1 MGYNEGTMAENG
13 GALTLRN
20 ISKNFGS
27 VTAVSGMNL
36 EIKDGEFVSLLGPSG
51 CGKTTLLRII
61 AGFEFPDTGEV
72 VLDGRNI
79 IDLPPNRRPMNMV
92 FQRYALFPHMSVFEN
107 IAFSQFLKKRPAGE
121 TRARVKEMLKL
132 VQLEGFEERR
142 PHQLSGGQCQR
153 VALGRALINEP
164 RVLLLDEPLGALD
177 LKIRKQMQIELK
189 NIQEKLRISFIYV
202 THDQE
207 EALVMSDRVVLM
219 NRGAMIQAGPPKEI
233 YSRPNSKFSAT
244 FIGESNIFEGEVV
257 DAGAAA
263 VKVRVDGLTV
273 RADRT
278 IGAAPGS
285 KVYLAVRL
293 EKVRRVKTG
302 RGEGGREKPPENR
315 LTGRVS
321 DIVFYGSTIKYY
333 VKISASLT
341 MILEE
346 KLTEEEERDAVA
358 VNDEVTL
365 GFASRDVNLFL
376 E

>member
-1 MGYNEGTMAENG
+1 
-13 GALTLRN
+13 
-20 ISKNFGS
+20 
-27 VTAVSGMNL
+27 
-36 EIKDGEFVSLLGPSG
+36 VSLLGPSG

-61 AGFEFPDTGEV
+61 AGFEFPDSGEV
-72 VLDGRNI
+72 VLDGKNI
-79 IDLPPNRRPMNMV
+79 IDIPPNKRPMNMV

-107 IAFSQFLKKRPAGE
+107 IAFSQFLKKRPADE

-153 VALGRALINEP
+153 VALARALINEP

-189 NIQEKLRISFIYV
+189 NIQEKLSISFIYV

-219 NRGAMIQAGPPKEI
+219 NRGAMIQAGTPKEI
-233 YSRPNSKFSAT
+233 YSRPNSRFSAT
-244 FIGESNIFEGEVV
+244 FIGESNIFEGEVA
-257 DAGAAA
+257 DAGGAAM
-263 VKVRVDGLTV
+263 KVRVGGLIFI
-273 RADRT
+273 ADRS
-278 IGAAPGS
+278 IEAAPGT
-285 KVYLAVRL
+285 KVFLAVRL
-293 EKVRRVKTG
+293 EKIRRVKKI
-302 RGEGGREKPPENR
+302 RGEGASRKPLENR
-315 LTGRVS
+315 ITGRVS
-321 DIVFYGSTIKYY
+321 DIVFYGSTIKFY
-333 VKISASLT
+333 VKISADLT

-346 KLTEEEERDAVA
+346 KLTEEGEKEAVA
-358 VNDEVTL
+358 VNDEVIL

>member
-1 MGYNEGTMAENG
+1 MAEKG
-13 GALTLRN
+13 GALVLRN
-20 ISKNFGS
+20 ISKCFGA

-61 AGFEFPDTGEV
+61 AGFEFPDSGEV
-72 VLDGRNI
+72 VLDGRDI
-79 IDLPPNRRPMNMV
+79 IDIPPNRRPMNMV

-107 IAFSQFLKKRPAGE
+107 IAFSQFLRKRPADE
-121 TRARVKEMLKL
+121 TRTKVEEMLKL

-153 VALGRALINEP
+153 VALARALINEP

-189 NIQEKLRISFIYV
+189 NIQEKLSISFIYV

-219 NRGAMIQAGPPKEI
+219 NKGAMIQAGTPKEI
-233 YSRPNSKFSAT
+233 YSRPNTKFSAT
-244 FIGESNIFEGEVV
+244 FIGESNVFEGEVA
-257 DAGAAA
+257 DAGGAAMT
-263 VKVRVDGLTV
+263 VRVDGLTI

-278 IGAAPGS
+278 IDAAPGS

-293 EKVRRVKTG
+293 EKVRRVKT
-302 RGEGGREKPPENR
+302 EREKRVRENR
-315 LTGRVS
+315 FDNRITGKVS

-333 VKISASLT
+333 IKISASLT

-365 GFASRDVNLFL
+365 GFASKDVNLFL